1 MAKQIVLSSSR
12 INLFLDCKLCF
23 WMDIV
28 KSIKRPSGPFPS
40 LPSGMDRILKSHFDM
55 YREINGIPPE
65 IKDTG
70 AKLFDNKNL
79 LDEWRNNRKGIRWA
93 DPKSGIIL
101 MGAVDELLVKDDK
114 LIVLDFKTRGY
125 PVKEDTKESYE
136 NQLNIYSFLLEK
148 NGHPT
153 EDFAYLL
160 FFHPNKV
167 SEDGSVL
174 FHRDLIKVKTDTKE
188 AEKLFRKA
196 VNCINGSKPEKNDSC
211 EFCNWKK

>member
-1 MAKQIVLSSSR
+1 MAKQIVLSPSR

-28 KSIKRPSGPFPS
+28 KNIKRPSGPFPS

-70 AKLFDNKNL
+70 ARLFDNKNL
-79 LDEWRNNRKGIRWA
+79 LDEWRNNRKGIRWT

-125 PVKEDTKESYE
+125 PVKENTKENYE